1 MNNDFEK
8 KYIELSE
15 STMPDMDKL
24 WQRIETSRATDD
36 DISAFEAASEQ
47 ICAKTHS
54 RINIIRGL
62 SSVAAVFAVIFCLS
76 FVVTKTN
83 DISKTEIAAPSYDNA
98 AASDDMDYIEAE
110 GLEAEELSEMVHS
123 ESGWEYSNAV
133 SDNASYNVLN
143 LADTESAVYTALSRN
158 NEETEYF
165 VEADVLKSTELFID
179 CRIDNAEQISDEL
192 MCYSAEIIH
201 LISDEDITLPL
212 NVQLFSSSPYAL
224 RPGREYLIPV
234 KRENGEMHIVFDN
247 APQIEITLDREI
259 VCHNGWTTLSESGS
273 FIEYPQVYEDDYFYD
288 RMTLTAECMIDD
300 LIDSW
305 RREKPKGD
313 TL

>member
-1 MNNDFEK
+1 MNNDLEK

-24 WQRIETSRATDD
+24 WKRIETSEAQDD

-47 ICAKTHS
+47 ISAKPQS

-76 FVVTKTN
+76 FAMGRTN
-83 DISKTEIAAPSYDNA
+83 DISKTDTSAPSYDNA
-98 AASDDMDYIEAE
+98 AASDDMDFCEAE
-110 GLEAEELSEMVHS
+110 SGEAEQLPDMVHS
-123 ESGWEYSNAV
+123 ESGWDYSNTV
-133 SDNASYNVLN
+133 ISDNASYNVLN

-165 VEADVLKSTELFID
+165 VEADVLRSTDFFLD

-201 LISDEDITLPL
+201 LISDEDITLPQ
-212 NVQLFSSSPYAL
+212 NVRIFSSSPYAL
-224 RPGREYLIPV
+224 RLGREYLIPV
-234 KRENGEMHIVFDN
+234 KTENGEMHIVFDN

-259 VCHNGWTTLSESGS
+259 VCHNGWSTLAENSS

-305 RREKPKGD
+305 RREKPKG
-313 TL
+313 

>member
-1 MNNDFEK
+1 MNNELEK

-24 WQRIETSRATDD
+24 WKRIETSEAQDD

-47 ICAKTHS
+47 ISAKPQS

-76 FVVTKTN
+76 FAMGRTN
-83 DISKTEIAAPSYDNA
+83 DISKNDTAAPSYDNA
-98 AASDDMDYIEAE
+98 AASDDMDFCEAE
-110 GLEAEELSEMVHS
+110 SGGAEQLPDMVHS
-123 ESGWEYSNAV
+123 ESGWDYNAV
-133 SDNASYNVLN
+133 ISDNASYNVLN

-201 LISDEDITLPL
+201 LISDEDITLPQ
-212 NVQLFSSSPYAL
+212 NVQIFSSSPYAL
-224 RPGREYLIPV
+224 RLGREYLIPV
-234 KRENGEMHIVFDN
+234 KTENGEMHIVFDN

-259 VCHNGWTTLSESGS
+259 VCHNGWRTLAENGS

-305 RREKPKGD
+305 RREKPKG
-313 TL
+313 